1 MLKTIQ
7 WALKYAG
14 IQTESCLFTLL
25 LLLLNR
31 PQSACKSLLN
41 HLDIL
46 YFTTTQD
53 LLFLDSASWTGQ
65 ADYAQNF

>member
-1 MLKTIQ
+1 MLKTLQ

-14 IQTESCLFTLL
+14 IQTEPCLFT

-31 PQSACKSLLN
+31 PQSACTSLLN
-41 HLDIL
+41 HLGIL

-53 LLFLDSASWTGQ
+53 LLFLESASWTGQ
-65 ADYAQNF
+65 AD